1 MFEAVEVVGM
11 EHNVIPEECELIWE
25 RLFSHY
31 TRDFETK
38 VVYYD
43 GEVLDTAANLALYES
58 LLSK

>member
-1 MFEAVEVVGM
+1 MVGM

-43 GEVLDTAANLALYES
+43 GEVLDTAANLALYEAT
-58 LLSK
+58 LSK